1 MLVGMVALCSA
12 CMSDDAAFLK
22 EPTTVNYVVDI
33 NRSAS
38 ADGRLRFTD
47 GSIKIAALEFEGRR
61 DEGSDVYFA
70 NTYEPA
76 LHLMFDP
83 SEIIADLRA
92 QIPQGTYTFIELEL
106 ETSDQNDEAGLV
118 LIGSYL
124 RTNGQTYPLRL
135 EIAAGLLVELDA
147 QTLQGAGPIVLEQNR
162 IATAKI
168 FFDPIALMA
177 AVPAASLENAQLTTR
192 EDEEGNEEAYILINE
207 EVNETIYE
215 IALTRIE
222 IASSV
227 IFD

>member
-1 MLVGMVALCSA
+1 
-12 CMSDDAAFLK
+12 
-22 EPTTVNYVVDI
+22 
-33 NRSAS
+33 
-38 ADGRLRFTD
+38 
-47 GSIKIAALEFEGRR
+47 
-61 DEGSDVYFA
+61 
-70 NTYEPA
+70 
-76 LHLMFDP
+76 MFDP